1 MNIFSQELQPKY
13 SINFKKLTKILHFH
27 SHNKNL
33 SQSCEEFVSPEV
45 LDFRAASYLKKPCAW
60 IKKSVNANGN
70 HANPL
75 VLIFWPPNMAAV
87 QLDWSSIVPS
97 REDTR
102 GCTRYTRRARV
113 TLRDRAQSDSLQAL
127 TFTLPAVESVF
138 IVIAVA
144 WKRGCMHMHTY
155 VSTRLNTK
163 FAGFKVEPVVFQ
175 GFRFSRSRGIKRR

>member
-1 MNIFSQELQPKY
+1 
-13 SINFKKLTKILHFH
+13 
-27 SHNKNL
+27 
-33 SQSCEEFVSPEV
+33 
-45 LDFRAASYLKKPCAW
+45 
-60 IKKSVNANGN
+60 
-70 HANPL
+70 
-75 VLIFWPPNMAAV
+75 MAAV
-87 QLDWSSIVPS
+87 QRDWSSIVPS

-102 GCTRYTRRARV
+102 GCTRYTRRTRV

-163 FAGFKVEPVVFQ
+163 FAGFKVELVVQ
-175 GFRFSRSRGIKRR
+175 GFRFLRSRGIKRR

>member
-1 MNIFSQELQPKY
+1 
-13 SINFKKLTKILHFH
+13 
-27 SHNKNL
+27 
-33 SQSCEEFVSPEV
+33 
-45 LDFRAASYLKKPCAW
+45 
-60 IKKSVNANGN
+60 
-70 HANPL
+70 
-75 VLIFWPPNMAAV
+75 MAAV
-87 QLDWSSIVPS
+87 QRDWSSIVPS

-102 GCTRYTRRARV
+102 GCTRYTRRTRV

-163 FAGFKVEPVVFQ
+163 FAGFKVELVVQ
-175 GFRFSRSRGIKRR
+175 GFLEIKRYQEEMILDLDRINLFNGIQIFRRGI